1 MEKMNEELNLNDE
14 ELKQLLDEIE
24 ADNWNSSI
32 EAHDI
37 FY

>member
-1 MEKMNEELNLNDE
+1 MEKMNKELNLNDE
-14 ELKQLLDEIE
+14 EMKQLLDEIE

-32 EAHDI
+32 EAHD